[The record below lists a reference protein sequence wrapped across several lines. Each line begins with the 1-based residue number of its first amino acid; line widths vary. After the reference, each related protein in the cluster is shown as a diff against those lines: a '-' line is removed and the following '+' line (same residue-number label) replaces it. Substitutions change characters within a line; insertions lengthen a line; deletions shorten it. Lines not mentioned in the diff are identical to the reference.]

1 MNRILTN
8 NRMVNQARN
17 LVAELEAADRDDII
31 YKCVIK
37 LKRNGVETRLKEK
50 LVLNASINRTDEIFA
65 KSKARFLSSQKVK

>member
-17 LVAELEAADRDDII
+17 LVEELEAADRADII

-37 LKRNGVETRLKEK
+37 LKRNGVETRLKER
-50 LVLNASINRTDEIFA
+50 LVLNASIDRTDKIFE
-65 KSKARFLSSQKVK
+65 KSKARFALSQKVK

>member
-65 KSKARFLSSQKVK
+65 KSKARFLSSQKVR